1 MTLSIILTLVKLL
14 CWSECMTIIRIFWIP
29 EGHVAIN
36 MHLYSKQSIELGTL
50 QGDNVVNTYVLSLE
64 V

>member
-1 MTLSIILTLVKLL
+1 
-14 CWSECMTIIRIFWIP
+14 MTIIRIFWIP